1 MLQNIHKE
9 CLEIAGAIENKMRI
23 LQQCLEE
30 NPEKNIS
37 IEVYRDFRS
46 AFSTINDCLQQI
58 NS

>member
-9 CLEIAGAIENKMRI
+9 CFEIAEEIENKMRM

-30 NPEKNIS
+30 NPDKNIS
-37 IEVYRDFRS
+37 VKALQDFRS
-46 AFSTINDCLQQI
+46 AFSTINDCLQQL